1 MREEVLTERFEHL
14 LNRLAFTDEAIAWVS
29 SALRESHAAEQE
41 EHEAAIRRLRGE
53 YDRLQGRIHAIY
65 VDKLDGWIDQHFWE
79 RLPTDWRREQDKC
92 FQEIAWHQ
100 AADQSYLEEGMRLL
114 SLARNAAR
122 LFAAQEPREK
132 RRMLNFVLSNS
143 TWKDGELTATF
154 HQPFD
159 LIAEMT
165 TLSGPSGGGGSSN
178 PPSHLNWLGD
188 LEGYQSQF

>member
-1 MREEVLTERFEHL
+1 
-14 LNRLAFTDEAIAWVS
+14 
-29 SALRESHAAEQE
+29 
-41 EHEAAIRRLRGE
+41 
-53 YDRLQGRIHAIY
+53 
-65 VDKLDGWIDQHFWE
+65 
-79 RLPTDWRREQDKC
+79 
-92 FQEIAWHQ
+92 
-100 AADQSYLEEGMRLL
+100 MRLL

-165 TLSGPSGGGGSSN
+165 TLSGPSGGEGSSN
-178 PPSHLNWLGD
+178 PPSHLNWLTR
-188 LEGYQSQF
+188 QSAANRSRREIPCSAGICREFPPREDRRSEFVT